1 MIAFVLSGGGN
12 RGALQVGALQ
22 VLLEAG
28 IRPEMLV
35 GTSAG
40 ALNAA
45 FLAVDPT
52 PAGAH
57 RLGEIWEQVTKEDV
71 YPGGP
76 SRVAW
81 HLATHRDS
89 LYSSE
94 NFASFLRTHTPEG
107 VCFFRHLALPLYIT
121 AADLH
126 SGRLYLFGEDPD
138 ESILEAILASSA
150 IPPLFPPWPYRG
162 SLLVDGGL
170 AANLP
175 VRVAVEK
182 GATEIY
188 ALEACREAPPDRGNW
203 NVWQVAACSINAL
216 VRQQWERDLA
226 LCAVHPEVTLCH
238 LPLRSRH
245 RLAFDDFG
253 QAKALIAEGREA
265 AKAYLAASASL
276 ISISKARVGLNGPG
290 LYRRLGRRVGRLWGV
305 LSPLAARKGGVATR

>member
-175 VRVAVEK
+175 V
-182 GATEIY
+182 
-188 ALEACREAPPDRGNW
+188 
-203 NVWQVAACSINAL
+203 
-216 VRQQWERDLA
+216 ERDLA